1 MAPGFTKIHT
11 EMDSVDRSED
21 DEMEMPDESQSVDES
36 DNDIEMITE
45 VSYTILLQS
54 FILLCHFVTLK
65 SAAHLLLCIFSPT
78 MFIAIFCCSLDY
90 L

>member
-21 DEMEMPDESQSVDES
+21 DEMEMSDESQSVDES
-36 DNDIEMITE
+36 DDDIEMNTK

-54 FILLCHFVTLK
+54 FILLCHFVTLI
-65 SAAHLLLCIFSPT
+65 SASHLLLYIILP
-78 MFIAIFCCSLDY
+78 A
-90 L
+90 

>member
-36 DNDIEMITE
+36 DDDIRMNTE

-54 FILLCHFVTLK
+54 FIFVMSFCYTDICFSFVAVYNFACKVYSNILLQ
-65 SAAHLLLCIFSPT
+65 S
-78 MFIAIFCCSLDY
+78 
-90 L
+90 

>member
-1 MAPGFTKIHT
+1 
-11 EMDSVDRSED
+11 MDSVDRSED
-21 DEMEMPDESQSVDES
+21 DEMEMPVESQSVDES

-54 FILLCHFVTLK
+54 FILLCHFVTLI
-65 SAAHLLLCIFSPT
+65 SASHLLLCIILPAK
-78 MFIAIFCCSLDY
+78 FIAIFCCSLDY